1 MKRAAEGREIGG
13 EMERRAA
20 GRARRD
26 GRGQGEERK
35 MGRDRIIN
43 VRIMK
48 TGEMRSK
55 LGENSW
61 EAARVLFFFFKA
73 ETRQHFLHF

>member
-1 MKRAAEGREIGG
+1 MKRAAEGRG
-13 EMERRAA
+13 ERDWRGDGTAR
-20 GRARRD
+20 RARRG

-35 MGRDRIIN
+35 MGRDKIIN

-55 LGENSW
+55 LGENYS
-61 EAARVLFFFFKA
+61 EAARVLFF
-73 ETRQHFLHF
+73 

>member
-1 MKRAAEGREIGG
+1 MKRAAEGTG
-13 EMERRAA
+13 ERDRRGDGTAR
-20 GRARRD
+20 RARRG

-35 MGRDRIIN
+35 MGRDKIIN

-55 LGENSW
+55 LGENYS
-61 EAARVLFFFFKA
+61 EAAKVLFF
-73 ETRQHFLHF
+73 

>member
-1 MKRAAEGREIGG
+1 MKRAAEGRGMGG

-35 MGRDRIIN
+35 MGRDKTIN

-48 TGEMRSK
+48 MGEIRSK
-55 LGENSW
+55 LGENS
-61 EAARVLFFFFKA
+61 
-73 ETRQHFLHF
+73 